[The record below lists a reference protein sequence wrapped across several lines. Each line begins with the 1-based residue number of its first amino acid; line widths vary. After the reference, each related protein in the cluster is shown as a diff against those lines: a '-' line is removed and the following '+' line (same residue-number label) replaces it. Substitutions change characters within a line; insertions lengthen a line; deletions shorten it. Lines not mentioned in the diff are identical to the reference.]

1 MNYSK
6 NSKTQRT
13 IILVVVSMVAGL
25 MYLTPFLRF
34 SFYDQMKE
42 ALRLT
47 DIQIGNLGSI
57 YGTVYVI
64 SFIPSGFLSEKF
76 STKKL
81 LMVSCL
87 GMAAATV
94 WYSFYPGY
102 TALLII
108 HALYGFFSVGT
119 FWSPYLIAVRNLGSE
134 EEQSKLYGSSEALR
148 GVAQTIVSFICIGA
162 MSLIASLTV
171 GFKVLLYINTAALLA
186 LTVTLMILMPDDK
199 KTAVSERKPESG
211 SQENAIT
218 GAFKMLGDPSVWI
231 CIFVVLCGYTLWSTV
246 NGYIGTYCTR
256 VLRIP
261 ANISSAISVAR
272 SYIIVFVAG
281 FSGGFIMDKFKSRGQ
296 GLMIAYLLCGVS
308 AIGIVLTDS
317 ALFVCL
323 AVTVILSYMV
333 NVVKSTYWSILGDAG
348 IPLAATGMA
357 TAIISLIGLTG
368 DIFVPPVISRFITY
382 GESVGDLKLG
392 FNLMLAWIVVW
403 SVLGVIASF
412 ILKKRKEKL
421 TGKVISH

>member
-1 MNYSK
+1 MNY
-6 NSKTQRT
+6 SKTQRT

-42 ALRLT
+42 ALQLT

-64 SFIPSGFLSEKF
+64 SFLPSGFLSERF

-81 LMVSCL
+81 LMISCL
-87 GMAAATV
+87 GMAAATA

-102 TALLII
+102 KALLVI

-171 GFKVLLYINTAALLA
+171 GFKVLLYINTAALLV
-186 LTVTLMILMPDDK
+186 LTVALMILMPDDK
-199 KTAVSERKPESG
+199 KTGAAERKPEGG
-211 SQENAIT
+211 SQDNAVI
-218 GAFKMLGDPSVWI
+218 GAFRMLKDSSVWI

-256 VLRIP
+256 VLNIP
-261 ANISSAISVAR
+261 ANISSAISVVR

-281 FSGGFIMDKFKSRGQ
+281 FSGGVVMDRFKSRGQ
-296 GLMIAYLLCGVS
+296 GLMIVYLLCGVS
-308 AIGIVLTDS
+308 AVGILLTDQ
-317 ALFVCL
+317 AVFVCL
-323 AVTVILSYMV
+323 AVTIILSYMV

-382 GESVGDLKLG
+382 GESIGNLRFG
-392 FNLMLAWIVVW
+392 FNLMLFWIAVW
-403 SVLGVIASF
+403 AVLGVLASL

-421 TGKVISH
+421 AGKTVS

>member
-1 MNYSK
+1 MNY
-6 NSKTQRT
+6 SKTQRT

-42 ALRLT
+42 ALQLT

-87 GMAAATV
+87 GMAAATA

-102 TALLII
+102 TALLVI
-108 HALYGFFSVGT
+108 HGLYGFFSVGT

-162 MSLIASLTV
+162 MSLIASLTM
-171 GFKVLLYINTAALLA
+171 GFKVLLYINTAALLVLTAA
-186 LTVTLMILMPDDK
+186 LLILMPDDK
-199 KTAVSERKPESG
+199 KEGGSERKPESG
-211 SQENAIT
+211 SQGSAVT
-218 GAFKMLGDPSVWI
+218 GAFRMLKDSSVWI

-256 VLRIP
+256 VLNVP
-261 ANISSAISVAR
+261 ANISSVISVVR

-281 FSGGFIMDKFKSRGQ
+281 FSGGVIMDRFKSRGQ
-296 GLMIAYLLCGVS
+296 GLMTAYVLCGVS
-308 AIGIVLTDS
+308 AVGILLTDHVVF
-317 ALFVCL
+317 LCL

-382 GESVGDLKLG
+382 GESVGNLRFG

-403 SVLGVIASF
+403 AVLGVAASL
-412 ILKKRKEKL
+412 ILKKRKEK
-421 TGKVISH
+421 TAGKAVS